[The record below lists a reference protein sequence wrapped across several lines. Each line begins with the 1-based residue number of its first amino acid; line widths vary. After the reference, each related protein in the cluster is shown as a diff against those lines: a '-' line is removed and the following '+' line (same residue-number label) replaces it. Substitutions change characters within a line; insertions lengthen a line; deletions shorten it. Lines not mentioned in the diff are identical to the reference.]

1 MTVSDNDETAVV
13 PPSVQTDAVDLAWS
27 LEDTTPDVMPGD
39 GRRPLSAVLLA
50 LLAVVAAGGVA
61 LGAFVV
67 GQREPERI
75 NAPSRA
81 SSAPPPPP
89 PVAPPSHAVPVPV
102 AAPAAKPA
110 PPVPSTVR
118 VPPSTVTIEA
128 SPPVATEVP
137 PPPPPPPAPQFDPAR
152 DQWLLDNLRSLGYVI
167 VNPQLAISNAHEAC
181 RLFQQGESS
190 EQVNQQMSARMGAN
204 MTDTLQ
210 LTSSAMLA
218 YPNCY

>member
-1 MTVSDNDETAVV
+1 MTGSDNDETAVV
-13 PPSVQTDAVDLAWS
+13 PHSVQTDAVDLAWS
-27 LEDTTPDVMPGD
+27 LEDTTSDAMLGD

-50 LLAVVAAGGVA
+50 LLAVVAASGAA

-67 GQREPERI
+67 GQHEPERI
-75 NAPSRA
+75 NASRRA
-81 SSAPPPPP
+81 SSAPPP

-118 VPPSTVTIEA
+118 VAPPTITIDA
-128 SPPVATEVP
+128 SPPVATEV
-137 PPPPPPPAPQFDPAR
+137 PPPPPPAPQFDPAR
-152 DQWLLDNLRSLGYVI
+152 DQWLLNNMRSLGYVI
-167 VNPQLAISNAHEAC
+167 VNPQLVISNAHEAC
-181 RLFQQGESS
+181 RLFQQGKSS
-190 EQVNQQMSARMGAN
+190 EQVNQQMSTRMGAN
-204 MTDTLQ
+204 ITDTLQ

>member
-1 MTVSDNDETAVV
+1 MTRSEDYETAVV
-13 PPSVQTDAVDLAWS
+13 PHSVQTDAADLAWS
-27 LEDTTPDVMPGD
+27 LEDTTPDAMPGD

-67 GQREPERI
+67 GQHEPERI
-75 NAPSRA
+75 NAPRRA
-81 SSAPPPPP
+81 SSSPPPPP
-89 PVAPPSHAVPVPV
+89 PVASPSHAVPVPV
-102 AAPAAKPA
+102 ATPAAKPA
-110 PPVPSTVR
+110 PPAPSTVR
-118 VPPSTVTIEA
+118 VAPPTITIEA

-137 PPPPPPPAPQFDPAR
+137 PPPPPPSAPQFDPVR
-152 DQWLLDNLRSLGYVI
+152 DQWLLNNMRSLGYVI
-167 VNPQLAISNAHEAC
+167 VNPQLVISNAHEAC
-181 RLFQQGESS
+181 RLFQRGESS
-190 EQVNQQMSARMGAN
+190 EQVNQQMSTRMGAN